1 MQEKKSDFYM
11 IPKEILSFFKDVF
24 EIYEIRVKV
33 GETKQIKFIVHT
45 NDHNPPHIHAKY
57 DKYEIS
63 ISLLD
68 FSVLAGNI
76 PLKNKNIAI
85 KWVKEHGKD
94 IIYTTEKMS
103 LNKNVLNKKYLFDCW
118 ENKTLISGLPLTN
131 SNLDFKETI
140 KS

>member
-11 IPKEILSFFKDVF
+11 LPKEILSFFKDVF

-85 KWVKEHGKD
+85 KWVKEH
-94 IIYTTEKMS
+94 
-103 LNKNVLNKKYLFDCW
+103 KKYLFDCW

>member
-1 MQEKKSDFYM
+1 MKEKESEFYI
-11 IPKEILSFFKDVF
+11 IPKEIMSFFKDVF

-33 GETKQIKFIVHT
+33 GETKQILFIVHT

-57 DKYEIS
+57 DIYEIT

-85 KWVKEHGKD
+85 KWVK
-94 IIYTTEKMS
+94 
-103 LNKNVLNKKYLFDCW
+103 NNQKYLLDCW
-118 ENKTLISGLPLTN
+118 ENKTLVSNLPLTN
-131 SNLDFKETI
+131 SKLDFKETI

>member
-1 MQEKKSDFYM
+1 M

-33 GETKQIKFIVHT
+33 RETKQIKFSVHT
-45 NDHNPPHIHAKY
+45 NDHNPQHIHAKY

-85 KWVKEHGKD
+85 KWVK
-94 IIYTTEKMS
+94 
-103 LNKNVLNKKYLFDCW
+103 NNQKYLVDCW
-118 ENKTLISGLPLTN
+118 ENKTLVSNLPLTN
-131 SNLDFKETI
+131 SKLYFKETI

>member
-1 MQEKKSDFYM
+1 MENKSKFYI
-11 IPKEILSFFKDVF
+11 IPKEIMSFFKDVF
-24 EIYEIRVKV
+24 EIYEIRVRV
-33 GETKQIKFIVHT
+33 GKTKQIEFIVHT

-85 KWVKEHGKD
+85 KWVK
-94 IIYTTEKMS
+94 
-103 LNKNVLNKKYLFDCW
+103 NNQKYLVDCW
-118 ENKTLISGLPLTN
+118 ENKTLVSNLPLTN
-131 SNLDFKETI
+131 SKLDFKETI